1 MSETVTSHT
10 ANVPEVPELV
20 DRVVNDFVD
29 TARNALGHHL
39 HSIVLYGS
47 AAEGK
52 LRPTSDVNL
61 IVILATFEQ
70 TEVDR
75 LREPLRVAHAA
86 IQLHVMFLL
95 EEEIGPAAEA
105 FAQKFAD
112 ILRRRR
118 VLYGEDPFM
127 QVSIPRRA
135 ILSRLQQVL
144 LNLTLRL
151 RQSYVLQ
158 SLREEQLALVIADV
172 AGPLRS
178 CAATLLDL
186 EQQRVTTPKEAL
198 QRVVASLDGSG
209 WKDVLA
215 HLSEARER
223 RPLPPG
229 VAGPTLLRLID
240 LTRQLQT
247 RVKRLA

>member
-1 MSETVTSHT
+1 MSETVELSTG
-10 ANVPEVPELV
+10 NVPEVPELV
-20 DRVVNDFVD
+20 DRVVNDFVE
-29 TARNALGHHL
+29 TARYAFGHNL
-39 HSIVLYGS
+39 RSIVLYGS

-61 IVILATFEQ
+61 IVILSNFEQ

-86 IQLHVMFLL
+86 IQLKAMFLL

-118 VLYGEDPFM
+118 VLYGEDPFT

-135 ILSRLQQVL
+135 IINRLQQVL

-178 CAATLLDL
+178 CAATLLEL
-186 EQQRVTTPKEAL
+186 EHQTVTTPKEAL
-198 QRVVASLDGSG
+198 QRVVASLDESG

-229 VAGPTLLRLID
+229 VAGLTLLRIIE

-247 RVKRLA
+247 RVKTLA